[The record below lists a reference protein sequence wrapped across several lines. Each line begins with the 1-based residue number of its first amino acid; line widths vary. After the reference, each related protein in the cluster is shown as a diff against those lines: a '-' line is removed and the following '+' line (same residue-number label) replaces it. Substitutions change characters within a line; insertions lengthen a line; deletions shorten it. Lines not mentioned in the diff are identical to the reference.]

1 MRKLTEKYWRLIC
14 LVLCICPIML
24 ALYFGFQKQGY
35 FVDEVWSY
43 GLANSKNYAHLFM
56 QEGWDADWIPPSYF
70 EHYIEV
76 EPGEQFSY
84 GSVFRNQM
92 EDNHPPFFYLV
103 LHTVSSFFPGKF
115 SKWFGI
121 APNLF
126 YLLVTNIFL
135 YKILRRLTEN
145 KWLAISGMLFYAL
158 SAGAVSCTIYIRM
171 YMMLTIWMM
180 ILLYIYMKIYER
192 ESIRYIDFLICSIV
206 TFAGCMTQ
214 YYFYIAVFFSAG
226 TFGLLLLLNKNW
238 KKIIGFI
245 IANLGALLL
254 VYISF
259 PISFTKILGKD
270 NDRGVQAY
278 QSFFDHSYILEK
290 FRTFYQFMNQQLYD
304 GMLSVILFSVVAGCI
319 MIVVYCLIKHK
330 KLELNH
336 EKLFIIV
343 PIVVCIGYLTIMTLV
358 APYQSDRYIFIIY
371 PISVVCII
379 YGINK
384 ILDAVHI
391 PERYLISVLVVGAI
405 LFSYSE
411 IKNNQVQYLYLES
424 LHNRELAEEHNED
437 DCIYVSDQSYLI
449 TADVPELVK
458 YRRVLKTDYEHLSY
472 VRDWLDLNTKEV
484 IVYFDWVLGVDI
496 AQRGNEIAQDLQ
508 MKQWEHLYSTDKC
521 CVYRIYN

>member
-1 MRKLTEKYWRLIC
+1 
-14 LVLCICPIML
+14 
-24 ALYFGFQKQGY
+24 
-35 FVDEVWSY
+35 
-43 GLANSKNYAHLFM
+43 
-56 QEGWDADWIPPSYF
+56 
-70 EHYIEV
+70 
-76 EPGEQFSY
+76 
-84 GSVFRNQM
+84 
-92 EDNHPPFFYLV
+92 
-103 LHTVSSFFPGKF
+103 
-115 SKWFGI
+115 
-121 APNLF
+121 
-126 YLLVTNIFL
+126 
-135 YKILRRLTEN
+135 
-145 KWLAISGMLFYAL
+145 
-158 SAGAVSCTIYIRM
+158 
-171 YMMLTIWMM
+171 
-180 ILLYIYMKIYER
+180 
-192 ESIRYIDFLICSIV
+192 
-206 TFAGCMTQ
+206 
-214 YYFYIAVFFSAG
+214 
-226 TFGLLLLLNKNW
+226 
-238 KKIIGFI
+238 
-245 IANLGALLL
+245 
-254 VYISF
+254 
-259 PISFTKILGKD
+259 
-270 NDRGVQAY
+270 
-278 QSFFDHSYILEK
+278 
-290 FRTFYQFMNQQLYD
+290 MNQQLYD

-391 PERYLISVLVVGAI
+391 PERYLISVLVVVAI

-472 VRDWLDLNTKEV
+472 VRDWLDLNTEEV